1 MFPGAGT
8 SGQPDLAELLQQAQ
22 EMQQQLLDAQDELAR
37 AEVVGT
43 SGGGLVSVTAS
54 GTGEILGV
62 RISPEACDPADTDTL
77 ADLVLAA
84 IRDAAMAAS
93 ELQAST
99 MSPLTQGLGGLGPA
113 SEPGPGAVI
122 EGAPVEPSDAGP
134 GTPPGRGGA

>member
-22 EMQQQLLDAQDELAR
+22 LVQQELLDAQDELAR

-43 SGGGLVSVTAS
+43 AGGGLVSVTAS

-84 IRDAAMAAS
+84 IRDAATAAS
-93 ELQAST
+93 ELQAHT
-99 MSPLTQGLGGLGPA
+99 MSPLTQGLDGFSPAGG
-113 SEPGPGAVI
+113 SGPGAVI
-122 EGAPVEPSDAGP
+122 EGEPVDSSAPGP
-134 GTPPGRGGA
+134 HTPPGRGGA

>member
-22 EMQQQLLDAQDELAR
+22 VMQQQLLDAQDELAR

-62 RISPEACDPADTDTL
+62 AISPEACDPADTDTL

-84 IRDAAMAAS
+84 IRDAAMAAA
-93 ELQAST
+93 ELQART

-113 SEPGPGAVI
+113 SGPRPGAVI